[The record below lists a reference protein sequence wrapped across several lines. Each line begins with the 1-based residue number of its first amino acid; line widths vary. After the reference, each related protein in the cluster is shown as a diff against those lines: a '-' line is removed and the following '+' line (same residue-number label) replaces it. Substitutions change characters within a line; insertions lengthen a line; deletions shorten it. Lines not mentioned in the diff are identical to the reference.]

1 MMRWWNNEAYMKK
14 KAEAEPQEEGT
25 DNDQASDKIP
35 YLDEGIF
42 DKIVRPWVFRV
53 RAEVTRGEVVCITGN
68 CDTLGNWKH
77 NKVLV
82 LTQEKDETEE
92 EGNESVW
99 YGKVDI
105 PLRRDITYRYV
116 ICLIV
121 EPDGSK
127 ITDRHFIVRRWET
140 NREPRTILKKVYMN
154 PEEEIETM
162 GFYDNKERIDRGWL
176 TTETAVQLKLF
187 NSNLNIWKT
196 KLKGKP
202 MNIKITL
209 VNLSRA
215 NSISQEV
222 NQADECLS
230 LETMDLSDKIDN
242 WPIIELAV
250 LNQRERQFKFQ
261 EQFGRPFK
269 DDEFMVFQILVLHL
283 ETNGILLDFYIPTEN
298 RREDEPPYHA
308 GFSYILPSAMKYSEG
323 QIVVPI
329 TSVRHRPI
337 GEITLE
343 YLVVKPT
350 VNYTCDLS
358 YSLHKQW
365 KDTWHGLDVGHRGAG
380 GSFRGDI
387 KQCAEVREN
396 TIASLKSAASHGAD
410 FVEFDVQLSRDLI
423 PVLYHDFYVAIAL
436 RRKTQVTAEEM
447 IQLPV
452 KDLSME
458 QLQRLKG
465 LSEAPTTSKVL
476 HFRDNDE
483 LPDDTLYHI
492 DEFNNKSKYSD
503 DHLEEHQPFPTL
515 QQALEILDPS
525 VGFNVEIKW
534 TMQLKD
540 GTYELYHPFDLNL
553 YLDTVLEVVLKHA
566 KTRNIIF
573 SCFHPD
579 ICSMIRLKQNRYPV
593 MFLTQGITDKYPAYH
608 DPRCQNVP
616 MAVHFAVNMDILGI
630 NVHTEELLRDSSQIA
645 LVKRAG
651 LVLFCWGDDNNDTE
665 TIKHLKDLGI
675 HAVIYDKIDQRCSKE
690 VKESIFRLE
699 ARESERIQI
708 RAAAE
713 RASVDEYLH
722 PTPERQNS
730 MEAKQNFVM
739 EAAALNETMSFPSQI
754 TLWTEDGLGHTSS

>member
-14 KAEAEPQEEGT
+14 KAEAEPQEEIGG
-25 DNDQASDKIP
+25 DDDQQSEKVT
-35 YLDEGIF
+35 YFDEGIY
-42 DKIVRPWVFRV
+42 DKVVRTWVFRV
-53 RAEVTRGEVVCITGN
+53 RAEVARGEVVCVTGN
-68 CDTLGNWKH
+68 CDILGNWKH

-82 LTQEKDETEE
+82 LTQEKDDESDE

-99 YGKVDI
+99 YAKVDI
-105 PLRRDITYRYV
+105 PLKRDINYRYV

-140 NREPRTILKKVYMN
+140 NREPRALLKKVHQ
-154 PEEEIETM
+154 PADEEIETM

-187 NSNLNIWKT
+187 NSNLNIWKS

-209 VNLSRA
+209 INLSRA

-242 WPIIELAV
+242 WPVIEIAV
-250 LNQRERQFKFQ
+250 LNQRERQFKLQ

-350 VNYTCDLS
+350 VHYTCDLS

-365 KDTWHGLDVGHRGAG
+365 KETWHGLDVGHRGAG

-410 FVEFDVQLSRDLI
+410 FVEFDVQLSRDLV

-436 RRKTQVTAEEM
+436 RRKTQITAEEM

-452 KDLSME
+452 KDLSLE
-458 QLQRLKG
+458 QLQR
-465 LSEAPTTSKVL
+465 
-476 HFRDNDE
+476 
-483 LPDDTLYHI
+483 
-492 DEFNNKSKYSD
+492 
-503 DHLEEHQPFPTL
+503 
-515 QQALEILDPS
+515 
-525 VGFNVEIKW
+525 
-534 TMQLKD
+534 LKD

-566 KTRNIIF
+566 RTRNIIF

-616 MAVHFAVNMDILGI
+616 MAVHYAVNMDILGI
-630 NVHTEELLRDSSQIA
+630 NVHSEELLRDSSQIA

-730 MEAKQNFVM
+730 TEAKQNFMM
-739 EAAALNETMSFPSQI
+739 EAAAKNETMSFPSQI
-754 TLWTEDGLGHTSS
+754 SLWTEDGLGHASS